1 MLDPDPDPYKMNTDL
16 QPCIALKLSKTGLYK
31 LLLKPKKLDPW
42 IVFPLT
48 EYLLLICY
56 CFSAEKSGILAK
68 IGAKKTVFREP
79 RGSGDSDKVL
89 HDYSKTIRWV
99 VTNQWLVDIDTMLR
113 TGTGLNCLIIFPE
126 FL

>member
-1 MLDPDPDPYKMNTDL
+1 
-16 QPCIALKLSKTGLYK
+16 

-48 EYLLLICY
+48 KYVDVVNLLLLFCI
-56 CFSAEKSGILAK
+56 SAEKSGILAK

-89 HDYSKTIRWV
+89 HDYSKTIR
-99 VTNQWLVDIDTMLR
+99 
-113 TGTGLNCLIIFPE
+113 
-126 FL
+126 